1 MGLYPWTVSWKHFY
15 HLSRYAAG
23 FWVGG
28 VAIHELLFKVF
39 HDFVWFISFQNLII
53 VKKCSCGNMVD
64 CALRWN
70 LWEGKKII
78 WDGSLLECCIIL
90 TIKLLER
97 LFYFYFFLWQGG
109 TLFSGVETLFLN
121 ILCWT
126 TFNSIFLSF
135 LRHRIISPKFKRWW

>member
-15 HLSRYAAG
+15 HLSPYAAG
-23 FWVGG
+23 FWAGG

-53 VKKCSCGNMVD
+53 VKKWSCGNMVD
-64 CALRWN
+64 FALRWK
-70 LWEGKKII
+70 LWEGKNNNLGWIFTRMLYNFDNQI
-78 WDGSLLECCIIL
+78 TRVPFFI
-90 TIKLLER
+90 
-97 LFYFYFFLWQGG
+97 FFFLWQGG
-109 TLFSGVETLFLN
+109 ILFSGVEKLFLN

-135 LRHRIISPKFKRWW
+135 LRHRIISPKFKRRR